1 MHSGLEMGVFF
12 EEATSLSLYLD
23 HQNRVRSATACHVP
37 GFRGS
42 EIKP

>member
-12 EEATSLSLYLD
+12 EEATSYSLYLD
-23 HQNRVRSATACHVP
+23 HQNRVRSATACHGP

-42 EIKP
+42 EIEP